1 MCVRFRT
8 LLPLAGSFF
17 IIKNNYM
24 TVQKAYKIIQWF
36 KSHEK
41 NVGWDNISKED
52 ISIVED
58 VLPILKDNKERL
70 DSLRTYADYYRLY
83 EGSFRYKYHY

>member
-1 MCVRFRT
+1 
-8 LLPLAGSFF
+8 
-17 IIKNNYM
+17 M
-24 TVQKAYKIIQWF
+24 TVQQAYKIIQWF

-58 VLPILKDNKERL
+58 VLPILKDCKERL
-70 DSLRTYADYYRLY
+70 DDFRTYADYYRLY